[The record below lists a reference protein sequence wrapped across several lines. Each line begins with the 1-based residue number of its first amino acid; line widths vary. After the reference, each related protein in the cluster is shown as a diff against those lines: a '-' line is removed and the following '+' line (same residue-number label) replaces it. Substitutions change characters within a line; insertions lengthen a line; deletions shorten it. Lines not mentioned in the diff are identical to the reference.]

1 MGSYLAVAEASAAD
15 NPPKFI
21 HVTYTPPAAAGDGGE
36 GSEEKPLKKLA
47 LIGKGLTFDRGGY
60 NLKAGP
66 GSMSHLMELDILSCL
81 QSSPLALLLPWLCFS
96 LGSASPLA
104 LLLPWLCFSLGSASP
119 LALLLPWL
127 CFSLGSASPLAL
139 LLPWLC
145 FSLGSASPPLLHPLS
160 FPAYRTHQW
169 RVQPEGGAGSMIHLM
184 KFDMGGAAAVL
195 GAAKAIAAIQPQGV
209 QVHFIIAACENMV
222 SGGGMKPGDII
233 TASNGKTI
241 EATSSLPPLST
252 TALSLPP
259 LLCPFLLFSIPS
271 SPSPSLPPLPQPF
284 LPFSAPFSC
293 SLSLPFLAPSLLHV
307 PIPSQVNNTDA
318 EGRLTL
324 ADALLYAQQQG
335 VEKIVDVA
343 TLTGACIIAL
353 GNDIA
358 GLFTPSD
365 ELSAEL
371 EASSKACGDKVWR
384 MPMEEAYWEGMRS
397 KHADMLNTG
406 GREGGSITA
415 ALFLKQFVVE
425 GLPWAHLDI
434 AGPVWSEKKGGGTGF
449 GASLLYHWV
458 ASHSP

>member
-1 MGSYLAVAEASAAD
+1 
-15 NPPKFI
+15 
-21 HVTYTPPAAAGDGGE
+21 
-36 GSEEKPLKKLA
+36 
-47 LIGKGLTFDRGGY
+47 
-60 NLKAGP
+60 
-66 GSMSHLMELDILSCL
+66 
-81 QSSPLALLLPWLCFS
+81 
-96 LGSASPLA
+96 
-104 LLLPWLCFSLGSASP
+104 
-119 LALLLPWL
+119 
-127 CFSLGSASPLAL
+127 
-139 LLPWLC
+139 
-145 FSLGSASPPLLHPLS
+145 
-160 FPAYRTHQW
+160 
-169 RVQPEGGAGSMIHLM
+169 MIHLM

-209 QVHFIIAACENMV
+209 QVRVLHLLSAHLFTQHSAPPHLSSKHALLLPLGCHGHGHGTWAWGMGHGAWGMGHGAWAMGHGAWGMGHGAWAMGHGAWGMGHGAWACENMV

-241 EATSSLPPLST
+241 E
-252 TALSLPP
+252 
-259 LLCPFLLFSIPS
+259 
-271 SPSPSLPPLPQPF
+271 
-284 LPFSAPFSC
+284 
-293 SLSLPFLAPSLLHV
+293 
-307 PIPSQVNNTDA
+307 VNNTDA

-358 GLFTPSD
+358 GLFTPND

-415 ALFLKQFVVE
+415 ALFLKQFVAE

>member
-1 MGSYLAVAEASAAD
+1 
-15 NPPKFI
+15 
-21 HVTYTPPAAAGDGGE
+21 
-36 GSEEKPLKKLA
+36 
-47 LIGKGLTFDRGGY
+47 LTFPHASNHLPCLCFTPSPSPLIAPTSGGY

-66 GSMSHLMELDILSCL
+66 
-81 QSSPLALLLPWLCFS
+81 
-96 LGSASPLA
+96 
-104 LLLPWLCFSLGSASP
+104 
-119 LALLLPWL
+119 
-127 CFSLGSASPLAL
+127 
-139 LLPWLC
+139 
-145 FSLGSASPPLLHPLS
+145 
-160 FPAYRTHQW
+160 
-169 RVQPEGGAGSMIHLM
+169 GSMIHLM

-209 QVHFIIAACENMV
+209 QVRVLHLLSAHLFTQHSAPPHLSSKHALLLPLGCH
-222 SGGGMKPGDII
+222 GHGHGTWAWGMGHGAWGMGHGAWAMGHGAWGMGHGAWAMGHGAWGMGHGAWAVGCV
-233 TASNGKTI
+233 TASDT
-241 EATSSLPPLST
+241 ATST

-259 LLCPFLLFSIPS
+259 LPCPFLLFSIPS

-293 SLSLPFLAPSLLHV
+293 SPFLPFPAPSS
-307 PIPSQVNNTDA
+307 PSSPSTCPSFSQVNNTDA

-358 GLFTPSD
+358 GTPLPCIAGTRFTCIAEVTFEYTVMLPLSLALVSSPIIALGKDIAGLFTPND

-415 ALFLKQFVVE
+415 ALFLKQFVAE

>member
-1 MGSYLAVAEASAAD
+1 SRLNESPHGVGHSLMPPIISLGSAS
-15 NPPKFI
+15 P
-21 HVTYTPPAAAGDGGE
+21 
-36 GSEEKPLKKLA
+36 LA
-47 LIGKGLTFDRGGY
+47 LL
-60 NLKAGP
+60 LPCSA
-66 GSMSHLMELDILSCL
+66 
-81 QSSPLALLLPWLCFS
+81 SPLALLLPWLCFS

-139 LLPWLC
+139 LHPLC
-145 FSLGSASPPLLHPLS
+145 FTPSPSPLIAPTS
-160 FPAYRTHQW
+160 
-169 RVQPEGGAGSMIHLM
+169 GGYNLKAGPGSMIHLM

-241 EATSSLPPLST
+241 EHNRPIPSSPS
-252 TALSLPP
+252 LSLPP
-259 LLCPFLLFSIPS
+259 LLH
-271 SPSPSLPPLPQPF
+271 PF
-284 LPFSAPFSC
+284 LPFPVPSSSSPTLPPLLRTFLLF
-293 SLSLPFLAPSLLHV
+293 LSLPFLAPSLLHV

-324 ADALLYAQQQG
+324 ADALLYAQ
-335 VEKIVDVA
+335 A
-343 TLTGACIIAL
+343 
-353 GNDIA
+353 A
-358 GLFTPSD
+358 GRGEDCLFTPSD

-415 ALFLKQFVVE
+415 ALFPQAVC
-425 GLPWAHLDI
+425 
-434 AGPVWSEKKGGGTGF
+434 GGGVAMGAF
-449 GASLLYHWV
+449 GHCRAGV
-458 ASHSP
+458 E